1 MIRGVVNAALDVVVM
16 LKIRGL
22 SGLTREIE
30 AVIDTGFNGFLT
42 LPPALASELRL
53 PFATRG
59 QAFLADGR
67 VAFFDVYTVVVDW
80 DGRERYIK
88 ADAMGDRPL
97 IGMSLLYRHSLY
109 LEVVEGGRVEILR
122 RE

>member
-1 MIRGVVNAALDVVVM
+1 M
-16 LKIRGL
+16 
-22 SGLTREIE
+22 
-30 AVIDTGFNGFLT
+30 
-42 LPPALASELRL
+42 
-53 PFATRG
+53 
-59 QAFLADGR
+59 ADGR

-88 ADAMGDRPL
+88 ADATGDRPL
-97 IGMSLLYRHSLY
+97 IGMSLLHKHSLY